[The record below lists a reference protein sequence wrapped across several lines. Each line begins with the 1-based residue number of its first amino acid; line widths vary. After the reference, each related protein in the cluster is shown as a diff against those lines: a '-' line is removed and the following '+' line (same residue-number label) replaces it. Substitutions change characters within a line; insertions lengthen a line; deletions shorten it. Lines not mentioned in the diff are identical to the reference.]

1 MSQSQEL
8 YQTMH
13 WIIIISVIGI
23 SCNLF
28 LENRNPQSTISW
40 LLILSVAPT
49 FGVILYVL
57 FGRLKMRRKKLI
69 IHSKFKTPQ
78 ILSEKNVIKC
88 NSLSIKSQKLSTIIE
103 KFTGVSINRNSSA
116 SLLINGD
123 EMFSKLKETL
133 LDAKNYI
140 YIQYYIFRA
149 DTIGSELLD
158 ILRMKVNEGVVVR
171 LLIDGL
177 GSKSLKKKLLKKL
190 RTAGVK
196 VSIFDPISPW
206 SMGTINYRNHRKI
219 VVIDGIKGFTGGLNV
234 GDEYLGR
241 SKIGFW
247 RDTHLFIEGSAV
259 EELQNIFLQDW
270 HYSTSENSSEK
281 IQINR
286 LSYIHERSNDQYL
299 QDEINKVKG
308 AVQIF
313 GSGPDTKEPTMRNAF
328 HTLLTIAENSIWIA
342 TPYFVPD
349 QEIFTILKLKAMS
362 GLDVRIIYP
371 GKSDSILSDSASK
384 SYFAPLL
391 ESGVK
396 IYTYKKNFLHSKVIL
411 IDNEIASVGTANL
424 DVRSL
429 HLNYELTSFLYES
442 DAVNQVNQSFLNDF
456 SVSTQLDRKQFIE
469 RSLFKKLTE
478 SLTRLFSPLL

>member
-1 MSQSQEL
+1 MSQSQGL

-23 SCNLF
+23 SCILF
-28 LENRNPQSTISW
+28 LGNRNPQSTISW
-40 LLILSVAPT
+40 LLILSLAPT

-57 FGRLKMRRKKLI
+57 FGRLKKRRKKLI
-69 IHSKFKTPQ
+69 NHSMFKTPQ
-78 ILSEKNVIKC
+78 ILSVKNDIKC
-88 NSLSIKSQKLSTIIE
+88 NSLSKKSQKLSTIIE

-123 EMFSKLKETL
+123 EMFSKLKEAL

-171 LLIDGL
+171 LLVDGL
-177 GSKSLKKKLLKKL
+177 GSKSLKKKLLKNL
-190 RTAGVK
+190 SSAGVK
-196 VSIFDPISPW
+196 VSIFDPITTW
-206 SMGTINYRNHRKI
+206 SIGTINYRNHRKI
-219 VVIDGIKGFTGGLNV
+219 VVVDGIKGFTGGLNV

-247 RDTHLFIEGSAV
+247 RDTHLYIEGSAV
-259 EELQNIFLQDW
+259 EELQNLFLQDW
-270 HYSTSENSSEK
+270 HYSTSDNSSEK
-281 IQINR
+281 IQVNR
-286 LSYIHERSNDQYL
+286 LSSHEKSIGQYH
-299 QDEINKVKG
+299 QDEKNKVSG
-308 AVQIF
+308 AIQIF

-328 HTLLTIAENSIWIA
+328 HTLLSIAENNIWIA

-349 QEIFTILKLKAMS
+349 QEIFTILKLKVMS

-384 SYFAPLL
+384 SYFSPLL

-396 IYTYKKNFLHSKVIL
+396 IYTYKNNFLHSKVML

-442 DAVNQVNQSFLNDF
+442 HAVDQVKQSFLNDF
-456 SVSTQLDRKQFIE
+456 SISTQLDSKEFIE
-469 RSLFKKLTE
+469 RSLFKKLIE
-478 SLTRLFSPLL
+478 SLSRLLSPLL

>member
-1 MSQSQEL
+1 MSQSRGL

-13 WIIIISVIGI
+13 WTIIISVIGI
-23 SCNLF
+23 SYILF

-40 LLILSVAPT
+40 LLLLSLAPT

-57 FGRLKMRRKKLI
+57 FGRLKKRRKKLI
-69 IHSKFKTPQ
+69 NHSMFKTPQ
-78 ILSEKNVIKC
+78 ILSEKNDIKW
-88 NSLSIKSQKLSTIIE
+88 NNLSKKSQKLSTIIE
-103 KFTGVSINRNSSA
+103 KFTGVPINRNSSA

-123 EMFSKLKETL
+123 EMFSKLKEAL
-133 LDAKNYI
+133 QDAKNYI

-158 ILRMKVNEGVVVR
+158 ILKMKANEGVVVR
-171 LLIDGL
+171 LLVDGL
-177 GSKSLKKKLLKKL
+177 GSKSLKKKLLKNL
-190 RTAGVK
+190 RSSGVK
-196 VSIFDPISPW
+196 VSLFDPISPF
-206 SMGTINYRNHRKI
+206 SIGTINYRNHRKI

-247 RDTHLFIEGSAV
+247 RDTHLFIEGSVV

-270 HYSTSENSSEK
+270 HYSTFDSSEK

-286 LSYIHERSNDQYL
+286 LSYQHEKSNDQNL
-299 QDEINKVKG
+299 QDESNKVKG

-349 QEIFTILKLKAMS
+349 QEIFTILKLKALS

-396 IYTYKKNFLHSKVIL
+396 IYTYKNNFLHSKVLL

-442 DAVNQVNQSFLNDF
+442 DAVDQVKQSFLNDF
-456 SVSTQLDRKQFIE
+456 SVSTQLDVKEFIE
-469 RSLFKKLTE
+469 RSLFNKLIE
-478 SLTRLFSPLL
+478 SITRLLSPLL